1 MVKNRNS
8 QLVIQFVKENFY
20 LIYRQ
25 ISMKQDWKFNFWL
38 FYTNTIVMLF
48 SYLLFYIYI
57 MNHLKK
63 KNNYVEMKV
72 GFQSII
78 YFILLY

>member
-38 FYTNTIVMLF
+38 FDTNTIVMLF

-63 KNNYVEMKV
+63 K
-72 GFQSII
+72 
-78 YFILLY
+78 